1 MSDAASPLS
10 APYDAAAVERAAQAL
25 WETQRCHAFDPAS
38 TAPVFSI
45 DTPPPTVSGRL
56 HIGHVFSYTQAEAI
70 ARYKRMRGF
79 NVFYPFGFDGNGL
92 PTERLAEQEHG
103 VKGKD
108 LPRAEFVRLCLET
121 SKKYEREYEA
131 FMRAL
136 GISADW
142 SLSYSTIDARCVRI
156 SQRGFLDIWRKG
168 EAYLKDAPTLWCTQC
183 GTALAQADLEFADK
197 GSQFTRLRFD
207 LEGGGALEI
216 ATTRPELLPACACV
230 FVHPSHPRAAEVV
243 GRRALVPLGEG
254 RSVPVL
260 ADEKVDPEKGT
271 GMVMCCTFGDKTDVE
286 WFKTHRLEM
295 RTAVGPD
302 GNMTAIA
309 GPEKGLFVNK
319 ARKAILARLSA
330 AGHVTAQQEIVH
342 PVAVHERC
350 KTDIQFMPTKQ
361 VFVRVLD
368 KKAELIAMGEK
379 VRWLPEYMGKRFR
392 NWVENL
398 EWDWCISRQ
407 RYYGVPFPF
416 WHCEACGEVKL
427 ARDEDLPIDPVA
439 TPPASPCASC
449 GGTAFRAE
457 RDVMDTWAT
466 SSETPQINA
475 RWGDPVPADA
485 RGSAAGPGRS
495 PLPMSMRPQ
504 AHEIIRTWAFYTVV
518 KAYIHHR
525 QIPWGDA
532 MVSGLVLDPNREK
545 ISKSKGNNPTDPQTL
560 LAKHGVDAVR
570 YWALSGR
577 VGTDYPFSEE
587 DLASGRRLAMKL
599 WNASKLVLGH
609 LADHVPSDTGPGA
622 RSAGGRIVDEGVLR
636 RLDATVADAT
646 AMLDAYEFGLAKKRI
661 EEFFWN
667 DLCDNW
673 LEMSK
678 DRLYDVSPAGAD
690 ARRGAQSTAYRV
702 LSTVLKLL
710 APFVPHVAEA
720 VWQAHFRASEGIA
733 SVTRAPWPT
742 AGHVEASHPALLAWD
757 TAVRALSAVRR
768 WRSENKVSPGKPLG
782 RVRFHLPSAD
792 AARFGDV
799 AADVRSACR
808 VLALETAQAA
818 EGSTEIT
825 IDVLEGPVASPDP
838 AKQ

>member
-1 MSDAASPLS
+1 MSEIPPPAFPSPLRD
-10 APYDAAAVERAAQAL
+10 PYDAAAVERAAQAH
-25 WETQRCHAFDPAS
+25 WERERCHAFDPAS
-38 TAPVFSI
+38 TAPVYSV
-45 DTPPPTVSGRL
+45 DTPPPTVSGKL

-70 ARYKRMRGF
+70 VRYKRMAGF
-79 NVFYPFGFDGNGL
+79 NVFYPMGFDGNGL

-108 LPRAEFVRLCLET
+108 MPRPEFVALCLGT
-121 SKKYEREYEA
+121 SKKYEQEYEA
-131 FMRAL
+131 FMRSL

-156 SQRGFLDIWRKG
+156 SQRGFLDLWKKG

-197 GSQFTRLRFD
+197 GSQFTTLRFD
-207 LEGGGALEI
+207 LEIGSGGGGSLEI
-216 ATTRPELLPACACV
+216 ATTRPELLPACAAV
-230 FVHPSHPRAAEVV
+230 FFHPSHPRAKELA
-243 GRRALVPLGEG
+243 GRRAIVPLQDG
-254 RSVPVL
+254 RAVPIL
-260 ADEKVDPEKGT
+260 SDDKVDPEKGT

-286 WFKTHRLEM
+286 WFKTHKLEL
-295 RTAVGPD
+295 RTAVGPN
-302 GNMTAIA
+302 GNMTEIA
-309 GPEKGLFVNK
+309 GPEQGVFVNK
-319 ARKAILARLSA
+319 ARKLILGRLAA
-330 AGHVTAQQEIVH
+330 AGHVTAQKDVVH

-368 KKAELIAMGEK
+368 KKAELIAQGDK

-416 WHCEACGEVKL
+416 WHCETCGNVKL
-427 ARDEDLPIDPVA
+427 ARDEDLPIDPTAA
-439 TPPASPCASC
+439 TPIGSCDSC

-466 SSETPQINA
+466 SSETPQING
-475 RWGDPVPADA
+475 RWGDGP
-485 RGSAAGPGRS
+485 GSART

-504 AHEIIRTWAFYTVV
+504 AHEIIRTWAFYTIV
-518 KAYIHHR
+518 KSYVHHR
-525 QIPWGDA
+525 DLPWAVA

-545 ISKSKGNNPTDPQTL
+545 ISKSKGNNPTDPKTL
-560 LAKHGVDAVR
+560 LEKHGVDAVR

-577 VGTDYPFSEE
+577 VGTDYPFNEE
-587 DLASGRRLAMKL
+587 DLSSGRRLAMKL

-609 LADHVPSDTGPGA
+609 LAGFDPTAFPAPESAPERAVDTGV
-622 RSAGGRIVDEGVLR
+622 RLR
-636 RLDATVADAT
+636 LAATVADVT
-646 AMLDAYEFGLAKKRI
+646 EMLDAYEFGLAKKRA

-678 DRLYDVSPAGAD
+678 DRLYDTSPERAAV
-690 ARRGAQSTAYRV
+690 RTSAQATAHEA
-702 LSTVLKLL
+702 LSTVLRLF
-710 APFVPHVAEA
+710 APFVPHVVES
-720 VWQAHFRASEGIA
+720 VYQAGFRSADGHASI
-733 SVTRAPWPT
+733 TRCEWPSL
-742 AGHVEASHPALLAWD
+742 ARPDAADPALVAWD
-757 TAVRALSAVRR
+757 VAVRALSGVRR

-782 RVRFHLPSAD
+782 RVRLALPTA
-792 AARFGDV
+792 DV
-799 AADVRSACR
+799 ATFASVEADVRSAGR
-808 VLALETAQAA
+808 VLALDTVPAA
-818 EGSTEIT
+818 EGATEIGVT
-825 IDVLEGPVASPDP
+825 ILEGPTA
-838 AKQ
+838 

>member
-1 MSDAASPLS
+1 MSTFPSPLS
-10 APYDAAAVERAAQAL
+10 DPYDAPAVERTAQAL
-25 WETQRCHAFDPAS
+25 WEAERCHAFDPAS
-38 TAPVFSI
+38 TAPVYAV
-45 DTPPPTVSGRL
+45 DTPPPTVSGKL
-56 HIGHVFSYTQAEAI
+56 HIGHVFSYTQAECI
-70 ARYKRMRGF
+70 VRYKRMRGF
-79 NVFYPFGFDGNGL
+79 NVFYPFGFDGNGR
-92 PTERLAEQEHG
+92 PTERLAEAEHG

-108 LPRAEFVRLCLET
+108 LPRAEFVALCLGT
-121 SKKYEREYEA
+121 SKKYEQEYAA
-131 FMRAL
+131 FMRTL

-142 SLSYSTIDARCVRI
+142 SLSYSTIDDRCVRI
-156 SQRGFLDIWRKG
+156 SQRGFLDLWKKG

-197 GSQFTRLRFD
+197 GSQFTTLRFD

-216 ATTRPELLPACACV
+216 ATTRPELLPACAAV
-230 FVHPSHPRAAEVV
+230 FLHPTHPRAAEFE
-243 GRRALVPLGEG
+243 GRRALVPLQGG
-254 RSVPVL
+254 RSVPIL

-286 WFKTHRLEM
+286 WFQKHKLEL
-295 RTAVGPD
+295 RTAVGPN
-302 GNMTAIA
+302 GNMTEIA
-309 GPEKGLFVNK
+309 GPEQGVFVNK
-319 ARKAILARLSA
+319 ARKLVLARLA
-330 AGHVTAQQEIVH
+330 EAGHVTAQKDLVH

-368 KKAELIAMGEK
+368 KKAQLIAQGEK

-416 WHCEACGEVKL
+416 WHCEGCGTLKL
-427 ARDEDLPIDPVA
+427 ARDEDLPVDPTAA
-439 TPPASPCASC
+439 TPVGPCEAC

-475 RWGDPVPADA
+475 RWGDAGGAA
-485 RGSAAGPGRS
+485 RC

-504 AHEIIRTWAFYTVV
+504 AHEIIRTWAFYTIV
-518 KAYIHHR
+518 KSLVHHGDV
-525 QIPWGDA
+525 PWGVA
-532 MVSGLVLDPNREK
+532 MVSGLVLDPNRDK
-545 ISKSKGNNPTDPQTL
+545 ISKSKGNNPTEPKTL
-560 LAKHGVDAVR
+560 LDKHGVDAVR

-577 VGTDYPFSEE
+577 VGTDYPFNED

-609 LADHVPSDTGPGA
+609 LADFDA
-622 RSAGGRIVDEGVLR
+622 SAPRAPERPVDAGVRLR
-636 RLDATVADAT
+636 LAATVVDATE
-646 AMLDAYEFGLAKKRI
+646 MLEAYEFGLAKKRI

-678 DRLYDVSPAGAD
+678 DRLYDLSAA
-690 ARRGAQSTAYRV
+690 AAAERRAAQATAHDV
-702 LSTVLKLL
+702 LRTVLRLFS
-710 APFVPHVAEA
+710 PFVPHVVEA
-720 VWQAHFRASEGIA
+720 VHQARFRATEGDA
-733 SVTRAPWPT
+733 SITRSTWPT
-742 AGHVEASHPALLAWD
+742 DARPAADHPALLAWD

-768 WRSENKVSPGKPLG
+768 WRSENKISPGKPLG
-782 RVRFHLPSAD
+782 RVRFDLPAAD
-792 AARFGDV
+792 AKVFAAV
-799 AADVRSACR
+799 QADVRSAGR
-808 VLALETAQAA
+808 VLAVETTVGSEAA
-818 EGSTEIT
+818 SEVAVV
-825 IDVLEGPVASPDP
+825 VLEGPVA
-838 AKQ
+838 